1 MKTLTVIV
9 LAIIAACFVLV
20 LILYRYSQTGT
31 GHPGTRVRTP
41 ADEVHGIDLSHYSG
55 RVDFDALRAQ
65 GYEFVFLRSSMGID
79 GVDRNFYGSMHAARR
94 AGFKTGVYHF
104 FRFGESGAE
113 QAKHFLSVI
122 GSHRPELPLVL
133 DVEEAGINASVHAA
147 TSEVVHEVKAFLDY
161 LKRRGHERSIV
172 YSNRKGYWK
181 YLHGH
186 TEDCHVWIAAP
197 EGLPPMLGT
206 DWTFWQYR
214 LDTRLHGVEGNVDC
228 NRFNG
233 GRQEWEAFLQ
243 R

>member
-1 MKTLTVIV
+1 VKTIHIIPAILLLGVCLIALIV
-9 LAIIAACFVLV
+9 
-20 LILYRYSQTGT
+20 YNYS
-31 GHPGTRVRTP
+31 RNRTAKEP
-41 ADEVHGIDLSHYSG
+41 VHAPLREDEIHGIDLSHYSG

-79 GVDRNFYGSMHAARR
+79 GVDRNFHGSMRQARR

-104 FRFGESGAE
+104 FRFGESGTE
-113 QAKHFLSVI
+113 QARHFLSVI
-122 GSHRPELPLVL
+122 GSHNPDLPVVL
-133 DVEEAGINASVHAA
+133 DVEEAGINASVNAA
-147 TSEVVHEVKAFLDY
+147 TSEVVYELKAFLDY
-161 LKRRGHERSIV
+161 LKRSGHERPIV

-181 YLHGH
+181 YLHDH
-186 TEDCHVWIAAP
+186 TENCHVWIAAP
-197 EGLPPMLGT
+197 EGLPASLGA

>member
-1 MKTLTVIV
+1 MKTLIILV
-9 LAIIAACFVLV
+9 LAIITACFVFV
-20 LILYRYSQTGT
+20 LIMYRYSQTGT
-31 GHPGTRVRTP
+31 RQPSTLVRIP
-41 ADEVHGIDLSHYSG
+41 AREVHGIDLSHYSG

-79 GVDRNFYGSMHAARR
+79 GVDRNFHGSMRQARR

-104 FRFGESGAE
+104 FRFGESGTE
-113 QAKHFLSVI
+113 QARHFLSVI
-122 GSHRPELPLVL
+122 GSHNPDLPVVL
-133 DVEEAGINASVHAA
+133 DVEEAGINASVNAA
-147 TSEVVHEVKAFLDY
+147 TSEVVYELKAFLDY
-161 LKRRGHERSIV
+161 LKRSGHERPIV

-186 TEDCHVWIAAP
+186 TENCHVWIAAP
-197 EGLPPMLGT
+197 EGLPVSLGA